1 LGAVCGF
8 DRVGRPRKGH
18 IEVRAL
24 SGTADAMVAASSMP
38 VHGTQ
43 QRRPSSHAQRRPIAG
58 QSRLVP
64 RRSAMSF
71 SSCTPRFARSMPVRG
86 FASPLDAAVAA
97 LFGAPSTSACA
108 SGGSTDGACA
118 QPDASFVRLPVD
130 IHETDGTFVITASLP
145 GFRKEDVAIEMKD
158 GVLTITAERS
168 ETTATHGSTQPTAAR
183 PAIQW
188 HRRERRLVNWTR
200 SLRLPEGV
208 TGEGITA
215 ELKDGV
221 LTVTVPQPKKQDG
234 VRISVN

>member
-1 LGAVCGF
+1 
-8 DRVGRPRKGH
+8 
-18 IEVRAL
+18 
-24 SGTADAMVAASSMP
+24 
-38 VHGTQ
+38 
-43 QRRPSSHAQRRPIAG
+43 
-58 QSRLVP
+58 
-64 RRSAMSF
+64 MSF

-97 LFGAPSTSACA
+97 LFGTQAAGTC
-108 SGGSTDGACA
+108 STDGACA

-130 IHETDGTFVITASLP
+130 IHETEGTFVITASLP

-168 ETTATHGSTQPTAAR
+168 ETTATDGSTQPTAAR